1 MYDYIY
7 LTSINKPLSY
17 RGIALAPFAYTVFF
31 CILNDRLVKWFDER
45 ELIKYEQNGFMKGR
59 ITVDHINTITS
70 IIETRKKCKLS
81 TYVAFIDIS
90 KAYDSINRALL
101 FDQLE
106 NLGTG
111 ISSKFMFAL
120 KGL

>member
-1 MYDYIY
+1 MHI
-7 LTSINKPLSY
+7 K
-17 RGIALAPFAYTVFF
+17 FF
-31 CILNDRLVKWFDER
+31 CGILNDRLVKWLDER
-45 ELIKYEQNGFMKGR
+45 ELIKDEQNGFMKGR
-59 ITVDHINTITS
+59 STVDHINTITS

-81 TYVAFIDIS
+81 TYVAFIDFK

-101 FDQLE
+101 FNKLE
-106 NLGTG
+106 NLG